1 MKTII
6 FAADNPTKIYTVLTR
21 NGTDPNIALTRLKL
35 NSPRSPQFNA
45 PTNTSINDSLSIIL
59 SLYIIPPKLI

>member
-6 FAADNPTKIYTVLTR
+6 FAADNPTKIYIVLTR

-35 NSPRSPQFNA
+35 NNPKSPQFNA

-59 SLYIIPPKLI
+59 SLYIIPPKLK